1 MLGKP
6 PEQARINLLTKT
18 MKTHSGQL
26 PLSMGREDLANWDNW
41 LSRPETVALE
51 QLLMTQLPEHSAYV
65 WGVRSIGKSHLL
77 QACCDALGEAA
88 RYVPMVDLIDY
99 PPDQVLAGAELSQLI
114 AIDDIDH
121 AESHAVW
128 QEALFAL
135 FNAVQESG
143 GQLLVTAN
151 KSPQQ
156 LVDTLPDLR
165 SRLSSLPVF
174 QMPRFT
180 EDQVAELLRIRGSAA
195 GIEMTDE
202 VVRYCALRLPR
213 DPRAVVEFINKLDQ
227 LSLAQRRAV
236 TIPFVRESGLLRV

>member
-1 MLGKP
+1 
-6 PEQARINLLTKT
+6 

-51 QLLMTQLPEHSAYV
+51 QLLMRQLPEHSAYV
-65 WGVRSIGKSHLL
+65 WGVAGIGKSHLL

-99 PPDQVLAGAELSQLI
+99 PPDQVLAGAELSQLV
-114 AIDDIDH
+114 AIDDIDL
-121 AESHAVW
+121 AESSGVW
-128 QEALFAL
+128 QEAVFAL

-143 GQLLVTAN
+143 GQLLVTAD

-213 DPRAVVEFINKLDQ
+213 DPRAVVEFINQLDQ